1 MICHDDDDDDDDDD
15 DEHDEHDDDYN
26 ILKYIQ
32 TMVSFW
38 SSRFGKLCWI
48 GRRQEPQN
56 HQEHNQMRQITRTAL
71 LLFRKI
77 PSLTSDG
84 CSCFLSSPYNLRR
97 NVEDEAEITF
107 GEIRSERMASGD
119 PRHSGGVWTQ
129 LGEGMKFEGVIIT
142 SPRGKNLDLANGKM
156 FPNYIIT
163 PSILPIARSR
173 FFDPW
178 WSYDDM

>member
-1 MICHDDDDDDDDDD
+1 MIWHDDDDDDD
-15 DEHDEHDDDYN
+15 DEHDDDYN
-26 ILKYIQ
+26 VLKYIQ

-84 CSCFLSSPYNLRR
+84 SSCFLSSPYNLRR

-119 PRHSGGVWTQ
+119 PRHCGGVWTEP
-129 LGEGMKFEGVIIT
+129 GEGMKFEGVLVIIFTQGGRT
-142 SPRGKNLDLANGKM
+142 STVRMAK
-156 FPNYIIT
+156 FSRIIKT